1 MGSHATRFE
10 IEIFP
15 FNVQDV
21 VAEGRGPAVRSAVVH
36 LTGETGASGYPR
48 YAGDGITADID
59 PRSHAIEAL
68 TIDGAELEDG
78 WSAHVSDAQ
87 DPAGS

>member
-1 MGSHATRFE
+1 MGSHAAHFE

-15 FNVQDV
+15 FNDQDMGPE
-21 VAEGRGPAVRSAVVH
+21 AQGPAIRSAVVR

-48 YAGDGITADID
+48 YTGDGITADID
-59 PRSHAIEAL
+59 PRSHAVEAL

-78 WSAHVSDAQ
+78 WTARVAEAG
-87 DPAGS
+87 DPEES